1 MRNAQLDE
9 SQAGIKRCRR
19 NDNNFRHVDDNT
31 LVAESEEELKSLLI
45 RVKEESDRTGLKLNV
60 KKKRNKIMAS
70 GPSTAWQIEGEKVE
84 VVTDCFFLASKIT
97 ITDGDCSQRQC
108 VEKQRHYSANKGL
121 CSQGYGLP
129 SGHVRLLELDGKE
142 GRKPK
147 N

>member
-31 LVAESEEELKSLLI
+31 LVAESEEELRSLLI

-121 CSQGYGLP
+121 CSQGYGLL
-129 SGHVRLLELDGKE
+129 SGHILL
-142 GRKPK
+142 
-147 N
+147 

>member
-97 ITDGDCSQRQC
+97 IMDGDCSQRQC

-121 CSQGYGLP
+121 CSQGYGLL
-129 SGHVRLLELDGKE
+129 SGHILL
-142 GRKPK
+142 
-147 N
+147 